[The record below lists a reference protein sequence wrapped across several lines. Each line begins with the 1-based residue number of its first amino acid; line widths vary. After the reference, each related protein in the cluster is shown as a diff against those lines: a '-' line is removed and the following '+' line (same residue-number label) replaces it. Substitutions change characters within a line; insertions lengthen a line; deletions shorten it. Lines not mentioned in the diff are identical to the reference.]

1 MQQASSQQ
9 QSPLTG
15 LVRHLAIIM
24 DGNNRW
30 ARRHGLAGERG
41 HGAGEEA
48 VHTVVRAAA
57 ERDIKVLTLFAFSS
71 ENWRRPDDE
80 VNHLMH
86 LFMKALGERVEELHR
101 QDVRLRFIGER
112 AGLDASLCAG
122 MDEAQQRTAD
132 NQRMTVVVAV
142 NYGGQWDIARA
153 ARRLAEQVERGER
166 TAASITPGILDGEI
180 CLADLPAP
188 EMIIRTAGE
197 QRLSN
202 FLLWQAAYS
211 EFWFTDELWPDV
223 GAATLDQA
231 LTDFG
236 RRKRRFGGRSDAGAE
251 EQR

>member
-9 QSPLTG
+9 PSQLTG

-30 ARRHGLAGERG
+30 ARRHGLAGEQG

-48 VHTVVRAAA
+48 VQAVVRAAA
-57 ERDIKVLTLFAFSS
+57 ERDIEVLTIFAFSS

-86 LFMKALGERVEELHR
+86 LFMKALGERVEELH
-101 QDVRLRFIGER
+101 QQGVRLRFIGER

-122 MDEAQQRTAD
+122 MDEAEARTAG
-132 NQRMTVVVAV
+132 NARMTLAVAV

-153 ARRLAEQVERGER
+153 ARCLAEQVEKGER
-166 TAASITPGILDGEI
+166 PAASITAESLGEQV
-180 CLADLPAP
+180 CLADLPSP
-188 EMIIRTAGE
+188 DMVIRTAGE

-211 EFWFTDELWPDV
+211 EFWFTDELWPDFD
-223 GAATLDQA
+223 AHTLDQA
-231 LTDFG
+231 LADFG
-236 RRKRRFGGRSDAGAE
+236 RRKRRFGGRAVPGEGTSS
-251 EQR
+251 

>member
-1 MQQASSQQ
+1 VQQASSQ

-30 ARRHGLAGERG
+30 ARRHGLSGEQG

-48 VHTVVRAAA
+48 VHAVVRAAA
-57 ERDIKVLTLFAFSS
+57 ERNIEVLTLFAFSS

-86 LFMKALGERVEELHR
+86 LFMKALGERVEELHQ

-132 NQRMTVVVAV
+132 NQRMTVVVAI

-166 TAASITPGILDGEI
+166 TAESITSENLDAEI
-180 CLADLPAP
+180 CLSDLPAP

-211 EFWFTDELWPDV
+211 EFWFTDELWPDF
-223 GAATLDQA
+223 GAETLDQA
-231 LTDFG
+231 LADFG
-236 RRKRRFGGRSDAGAE
+236 RRKRRFGGRSDTGAE
-251 EQR
+251 ERH

>member
-9 QSPLTG
+9 PSSLNG

-30 ARRHGLAGERG
+30 ARRHELSGEQG

-48 VHTVVRAAA
+48 VQTVVRAAA
-57 ERDIKVLTLFAFSS
+57 ERDIEVLTIFAFSS

-80 VNHLMH
+80 VNQLMH
-86 LFMKALGERVEELHR
+86 LFMKALGERVEELH
-101 QDVRLRFIGER
+101 QQGVRLCFIGER

-122 MDEAQQRTAD
+122 MEEAEARTAG
-132 NQRMTVVVAV
+132 NQRMTLAVAV

-153 ARRLAEQVERGER
+153 AQRLAEQVENGER
-166 TAASITPGILDGEI
+166 PAASITAETLSEHI
-180 CLADLPAP
+180 CLSDLPAP
-188 EMIIRTAGE
+188 DMIIRTAGE

-211 EFWFTDELWPDV
+211 EFWFTDELWPDFD
-223 GAATLDQA
+223 ADTLDQA
-231 LTDFG
+231 LADFG
-236 RRKRRFGGRSDAGAE
+236 RRKRRFGGRAASGEGA
-251 EQR
+251 RP

>member
-1 MQQASSQQ
+1 MQQASSRQ
-9 QSPLTG
+9 QSPLNG
-15 LVRHLAIIM
+15 LVQHLAIIM

-30 ARRHGLAGERG
+30 ARRHGLPGEQGHRAGED
-41 HGAGEEA
+41 A

-57 ERDIKVLTLFAFSS
+57 ERDIQVLTLFAFSS
-71 ENWRRPDDE
+71 ENWRRPEDE

-86 LFMKALGERVEELHR
+86 LFMKALGERVEELHQ
-101 QDVRLRFIGER
+101 QDVRLRFIGDR

-122 MDEAQQRTAD
+122 MDDAEERTAD
-132 NQRMTVVVAV
+132 NRRMTLAVAV

-166 TAASITPGILDGEI
+166 AAASVTPESLNEEI
-180 CLADLPAP
+180 SLADLPAP
-188 EMIIRTAGE
+188 DMIIRTAEE

-211 EFWFTDELWPDV
+211 EFWFTDELWPDFD
-223 GAATLDQA
+223 AETLDRA

-236 RRKRRFGGRSDAGAE
+236 RRKRRFGGRADTSAE
-251 EQR
+251 EKH

>member
-30 ARRHGLAGERG
+30 ARRHGLPGERG
-41 HGAGEEA
+41 HGAGEQA

-57 ERDIKVLTLFAFSS
+57 ERDIEVLTLFAFSS

-86 LFMKALGERVEELHR
+86 LFMKALGERVEELHQ

-112 AGLDASLCAG
+112 TGLDASLCAG
-122 MDEAQQRTAD
+122 MDEAQERTAG
-132 NQRMTVVVAV
+132 NQRMTLVVAV
-142 NYGGQWDIARA
+142 NYGGQWDITRA
-153 ARRLAEQVERGER
+153 ARRMAEQVERGER
-166 TAASITPGILDGEI
+166 TAVSITPETLGGEI

-188 EMIIRTAGE
+188 DMIIRTAGE

-211 EFWFTDELWPDV
+211 EFWFADELWPDFD
-223 GAATLDQA
+223 AEILDRA

-236 RRKRRFGGRSDAGAE
+236 QRKRRFGGRADSGKGE
-251 EQR
+251 TH